1 MKAWIDEARK
11 VLDRIESTQVEAIE
25 SAALI
30 AAEAIGNGGVVH
42 TFGTGHSRIPVEEMF
57 PRYGSFPGWHPLVE
71 QSMTFHTEIAGS
83 NGQRQ
88 AMFIERVSGL
98 AEMILAN
105 FELRPTDA
113 ILMFSA
119 TGRNA
124 VPVET
129 AMIAKKAGLKV
140 IAVTSLLDSR
150 SVPPTHASGTVLA
163 DHADVVID
171 TCTPLGDA
179 VVDVTGWENKVGPV
193 SSIANV
199 TIVNML
205 KVATAHKLADRG
217 IELPVLT
224 GPQVVG
230 QERSS
235 ELFEAAYLDHAR
247 RKAAVLRVSTPQQH

>member
-1 MKAWIDEARK
+1 
-11 VLDRIESTQVEAIE
+11 
-25 SAALI
+25 
-30 AAEAIGNGGVVH
+30 
-42 TFGTGHSRIPVEEMF
+42 
-57 PRYGSFPGWHPLVE
+57 
-71 QSMTFHTEIAGS
+71 
-83 NGQRQ
+83 
-88 AMFIERVSGL
+88 MFIERVPGF
-98 AEMILAN
+98 AEVIMTN

-140 IAVTSLLDSR
+140 IAVTSITEAR
-150 SVPPTHASGTVLA
+150 AVPPTHASGTILA

-179 VVDVTGWENKVGPV
+179 AVEIKGWHNKVGPV

-199 TIVNML
+199 AIVNML
-205 KVATAHKLADRG
+205 KVRTAQLLADRG

-224 GPQVVG
+224 GAQVVG
-230 QERSS
+230 AEESK
-235 ELFEAAYLDHAR
+235 EIFESAYLEHAR
-247 RKAAVLRVSTPQQH
+247 RKASVLRVAAPRPE